1 MQSIAWTYHV
11 GHSTV
16 HAVIK
21 ETASAIWNVLSHINL
36 KPPSTEADWLNIAND
51 FEAMWNFPHC
61 LGALDGKHI
70 HIQAPPH
77 SGSLYFNYKK
87 SFSIVLM
94 ACCDSKYNFTLVDIG
109 AYGSE
114 SDGGVF
120 KNSIFGKLLDENKM
134 SVPQPKLLP
143 NTNIIHPYTFVADEA
158 FPLKSYILRPYP
170 GKNLDPEKRI
180 FNYRLSRARRVIE
193 NTFGILVSRWRLLKN
208 NIVADVQNID
218 IFIKAIICL
227 HNYAN
232 KAVDLSGDFA
242 YRPPGFVDS
251 DDCQGTWRVEVQ
263 PLNSVGRVA
272 GNRSSRMLNDMR
284 DNLKTYFQS
293 PTGQVPWQNN
303 VLF

>member
-16 HAVIK
+16 NAVIK
-21 ETASAIWNVLSHINL
+21 ETASAIWNVLSHIYL
-36 KPPSTEADWLNIAND
+36 EPPSTEADWLNIAND

-77 SGSLYFNYKK
+77 SGSLYFNHKK

-134 SVPQPKLLP
+134 SVPQPKQLP

-180 FNYRLSRARRVIE
+180 FNYRLSRARRAIE
-193 NTFGILVSRWRLLKN
+193 NTFGILVSRWRWLTN
-208 NIVADVQNID
+208 NIVTDVQNID
-218 IFIKAIICL
+218 ICRLTK
-227 HNYAN
+227 
-232 KAVDLSGDFA
+232 LS
-242 YRPPGFVDS
+242 
-251 DDCQGTWRVEVQ
+251 
-263 PLNSVGRVA
+263 
-272 GNRSSRMLNDMR
+272 
-284 DNLKTYFQS
+284 LKPFKK
-293 PTGQVPWQNN
+293 PRN
-303 VLF
+303 